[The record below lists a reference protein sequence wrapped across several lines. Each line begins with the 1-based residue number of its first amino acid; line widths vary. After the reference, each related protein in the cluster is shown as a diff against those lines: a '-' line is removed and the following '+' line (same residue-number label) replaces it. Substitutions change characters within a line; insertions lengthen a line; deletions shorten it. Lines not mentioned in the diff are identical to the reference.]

1 MGSKLGSYSS
11 EHKQLYTMDGCKATH
26 YINKE
31 NDKLSDELHLMMTHS
46 KAFKSIYQ
54 YSVNELILNQSKAH
68 GLKQY
73 RGAVTVMY

>member
-1 MGSKLGSYSS
+1 MGSKLDSYSS
-11 EHKQLYTMDGCKATH
+11 EHKQLYTMDGWKATC

-46 KAFKSIYQ
+46 KAFISIYQ
-54 YSVNELILNQSKAH
+54 YSVNEFILNQSKVH
-68 GLKQY
+68 GFKY